1 MRTFIQELPA
11 SRQRTSARAATP
23 AQAPSSAE
31 IEEGSTVPGP
41 TRVPFDFSRIPL
53 HSTARPRI
61 QPKLAVSAPGDLYE
75 QEAERVSGQVMSMP
89 EPMSHERLRRESAK
103 PGGLEQA
110 AVPPLVHEVLRSP
123 GQPLDPATR
132 AFMEPRFG
140 YDFGHVRVHT
150 DARADAASASV
161 GARAFTVGGDIV
173 FRQGELAPHT
183 QSSRA
188 LLAHELAHT
197 IQQSASP
204 GISSHDGGG
213 PAGRLS
219 AAPTGIAR
227 QPAAGA
233 RDSGPSLREQAD
245 TLKGMFSRLVAESD
259 RNGWDGVVFVITHRG
274 TWLEPTMME
283 KLGPQKQRPSGT
295 VPLSE
300 AEAAKKV
307 EVYLG
312 VVLDFGP
319 GAWRFEFKRDRR
331 GIMHSQGWTQLEG
344 APKPQAAPAP
354 AVKTDEC
361 DESDS
366 NYGQCLADQRE
377 RQYKE
382 GIQAAGVVAEA
393 FLDPTAGPPGGPG
406 TLVKLPPRLERLR
419 KIREAARGR
428 TRRHTGYN
436 VAYTVTGPHNKLKGT
451 SVYVLK
457 DADGTVLYV
466 GKGEALNRL
475 REHIKDPRKTQWFG
489 EIEKVDVRA
498 TGLNNTQALALEEDL
513 IGQLKPLYNVD
524 LNPFQKE
531 FRGTLELAP
540 NLPRAQRTLKF
551 HLEWGH

>member
-11 SRQRTSARAATP
+11 SRQRTSARATMP
-23 AQAPSSAE
+23 AQAHSAPE
-31 IEEGSTVPGP
+31 IEGGSTVPEP
-41 TRVPFDFSRIPL
+41 TRFPLDFGRIPL
-53 HSTARPRI
+53 HSTARPKI
-61 QPKLAVSAPGDLYE
+61 QSKLAVSAPGDLYE

-89 EPMSHERLRRESAK
+89 EPMSHERLRTEPAGA
-103 PGGLEQA
+103 GGLEQA

-140 YDFGHVRVHT
+140 YDFGNVRVHT

-161 GARAFTVGGDIV
+161 GARAFTVGSDIV

-204 GISSHDGGG
+204 GLSSRDGGG

-227 QPAAGA
+227 QPASA
-233 RDSGPSLREQAD
+233 SGPSLREQAD
-245 TLKGMFSRLVAESD
+245 TLKRMLSRFVADTD
-259 RNGWDGVVFVITHRG
+259 RNGWDGLAFVITHRG
-274 TWLEPTMME
+274 TWLEPTVME
-283 KLGPQKQRPSGT
+283 TLGSQKARPSGT

-312 VVLDFGP
+312 MVLDFAP
-319 GAWRFEFKRDRR
+319 ATWRFEFKRDQR
-331 GIMHSQGWTQLEG
+331 GVMQSQGWTQLDG
-344 APKPQAAPAP
+344 GPKPQAEPAP
-354 AVKTDEC
+354 VKTDEC

-382 GIQAAGVVAEA
+382 GIQAAGMVAEA

-436 VAYTVTGPHNKLKGT
+436 VAYTVIGPHNKLKGT